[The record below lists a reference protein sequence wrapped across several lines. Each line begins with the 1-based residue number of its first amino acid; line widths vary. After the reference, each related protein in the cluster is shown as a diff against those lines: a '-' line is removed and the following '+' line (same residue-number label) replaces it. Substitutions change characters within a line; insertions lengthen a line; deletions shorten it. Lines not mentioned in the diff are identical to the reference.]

1 MLVSVDHQKGQNKG
15 RMVFSS
21 INKIKRNQVDGEGLL
36 YLLFK
41 VKPGRGGGERMK
53 RREKDCAYVWWG
65 IRGNLLI
72 SSR

>member
-15 RMVFSS
+15 TMVFSS

-41 VKPGRGGGERMK
+41 VKLGRGGGERMK
-53 RREKDCAYVWWG
+53 RRSDRRKRLRMYGGVFAG
-65 IRGNLLI
+65 TF
-72 SSR
+72 